1 MPIKTLH
8 ITNAYHQNSG
18 GISTF
23 YRALLDAAN
32 QEGRLMRLVVPG
44 AETKIEEFGAYG
56 RIYHVRAPHTP
67 FFDRRYRLLLPPTY
81 LPFSRGAVLDIL
93 REEQPDLVE
102 ICDKYSV
109 SWLAGLVRR
118 HWLPRLP
125 RPVLVG
131 MSCERMDDNVA
142 AFLTQGAAG
151 RRWSQMFLGSFY
163 IPLFDYHLA
172 NSEYTAAELRS
183 AMKPQHQRPVHVL
196 PMGANIDEF
205 AAARANEATRR
216 ELLNQAGGHEQ
227 TQLLLYAGRL
237 SPEKNLPL
245 LIALMERLAQ
255 DKVND
260 YRLVVAGAGPLA
272 EWFDVEARRCA
283 PGRVLFLGHVRD
295 RQALINLYANCDLFV
310 HPNPREPFGI
320 APLEAMAAGLPLVAP
335 RQGGVLAYAND
346 NNAWLAEADAA
357 SFAEAVRAVG
367 GDPAL
372 RKDKLA
378 RARWIAAQHAW
389 PTVATQFFKLYDQLH
404 AEFPTS
410 RFAPQLAPHGP
421 ELARK
426 IAHEEL

>member
-32 QEGRLMRLVVPG
+32 REGRLMRLVVPG
-44 AETKIEEFGAYG
+44 AETKIEECGAYG
-56 RIYHVRAPHTP
+56 RIYHVRAPHAP
-67 FFDRRYRLLLPPTY
+67 CFDRRYRLLLPPAY
-81 LPFSRGAVLDIL
+81 LPLSGGAVLDIL
-93 REEQPDLVE
+93 RAEQPDLVE
-102 ICDKYSV
+102 VCDKYSV
-109 SWLAGLVRR
+109 PWLAGLLRR
-118 HWLPRLP
+118 RWLAGLP

-131 MSCERMDDNVA
+131 LSCERLDDNVA
-142 AFLTQGAAG
+142 AFVTQGAAG
-151 RRWSQMFLGSFY
+151 RRWSQMFLGNFY

-172 NSEYTAAELRS
+172 NSGYTAAELRS

-196 PMGANIDEF
+196 PMGAQVDEF
-205 AAARANEATRR
+205 AAAHRNDAARQQS
-216 ELLNQAGGHEQ
+216 LNQAGGHEQ
-227 TQLLLYAGRL
+227 AQLLLYAGRL

-245 LIALMERLAQ
+245 LIELMERLAQ
-255 DKVND
+255 DERHD

-272 EWFDVEARRCA
+272 EWFDGEARRRV

-335 RQGGVLAYAND
+335 RQGGVLAYADD
-346 NNAWLAEADAA
+346 NNAWLAEAEAE
-357 SFAEAVRAVG
+357 SFAAAVRAVSS
-367 GDPAL
+367 DPAL

-389 PTVATQFFKLYDQLH
+389 PIVAAQFFKLYDQLH
-404 AEFPTS
+404 VDFPAS
-410 RFAPQLAPHGP
+410 RFAYQLDRHAQAAVRYR
-421 ELARK
+421 ER
-426 IAHEEL
+426 